1 MFLLESPG
9 KNLLP
14 WISSVQRPPAC
25 LGLWPPSGNAI
36 SLLCFHHHVSF
47 WVWPSFMRIPVII
60 HWAQT
65 FQDQFPTSCLQRPFC
80 HVRFQGLRHRHL
92 WGTSVRPTA
101 VSLNQKIWSFEV
113 LLILP
118 CKEGTFCNKRWSI
131 LSQRGFPGDAYG
143 KEPKR
148 CGFKPWVGKIP
159 WRRKWQPTPVFLP
172 GESMDRGAWRVIVHR
187 DAESTEVT

>member
-1 MFLLESPG
+1 MSWFVAPFWQCHLSSLFPSSCLLLSLT
-9 KNLLP
+9 LLYENP
-14 WISSVQRPPAC
+14 CDYS
-25 LGLWPPSGNAI
+25 LGSDI
-36 SLLCFHHHVSF
+36 
-47 WVWPSFMRIPVII
+47 
-60 HWAQT
+60 
-65 FQDQFPTSCLQRPFC
+65 QDQFPTSCLQRPFC